1 MNNPLLTK
9 SLLPYGAPQFDK
21 IRTEHYLPAFET
33 GIEEAMAEIDRIA
46 ENPEI
51 PSFANTIEALEYSGK
66 TLSGVSDIFY
76 NILEAD
82 ADDELQEIAEKVSP
96 MMTRYSMYVSLN
108 EKLFARVKA
117 VYDAKDQLNLAQDQ
131 KRLLEQTYK
140 SFARQ
145 GANLS
150 GEDKKIYSEKMERLS
165 LLSLQFGKNVLAATN
180 AFVLKITY

>member
-9 SLLPYGAPQFDK
+9 SLLPYGAPQFDE
-21 IRTEHYLPAFET
+21 IRTEHYLPAFEA

-96 MMTRYSMYVSLN
+96 MMTRYSMYVSL
-108 EKLFARVKA
+108 
-117 VYDAKDQLNLAQDQ
+117 
-131 KRLLEQTYK
+131 KR
-140 SFARQ
+140 FR
-145 GANLS
+145 N
-150 GEDKKIYSEKMERLS
+150 
-165 LLSLQFGKNVLAATN
+165 
-180 AFVLKITY
+180 